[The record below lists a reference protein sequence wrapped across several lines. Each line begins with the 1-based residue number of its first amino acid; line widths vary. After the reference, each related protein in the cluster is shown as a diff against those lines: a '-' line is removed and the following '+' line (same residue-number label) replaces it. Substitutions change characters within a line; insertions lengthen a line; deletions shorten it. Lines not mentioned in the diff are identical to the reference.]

1 MSRKLQRL
9 DLVGPAGR
17 LEALLTAPAG
27 SPRAAALVCHP
38 HPQHGGSMHTRAVHH
53 TALAL
58 VETGLCALR
67 FNFRGVGRS
76 EGSFGGG
83 AGERE
88 DARAMLRWLAQ
99 SAPGLPLVLA
109 GFSFGAAIALGLA
122 PELAAAAERVA
133 ALVGVGPALVLDDF
147 GFLAATRQPVL
158 LVAGDRDPYSPR
170 AALQGLQARLGSRLE
185 VVLLLGAGHL
195 LVERLPE
202 LRAAVRAFVARV
214 LQPDSP

>member
-1 MSRKLQRL
+1 
-9 DLVGPAGR
+9 
-17 LEALLTAPAG
+17 
-27 SPRAAALVCHP
+27 
-38 HPQHGGSMHTRAVHH
+38 
-53 TALAL
+53 
-58 VETGLCALR
+58 
-67 FNFRGVGRS
+67 
-76 EGSFGGG
+76 
-83 AGERE
+83 
-88 DARAMLRWLAQ
+88 MLRWLAQ